1 MNDDLMS
8 QEELDALLQ
17 EYAQKKESAELETD
31 NYLDVM
37 EQDTLAEIG
46 NISMGS
52 AATVLSTLSTQG
64 ADHRS
69 NVYVSTARAWPSLT
83 PSPVSW

>member
-1 MNDDLMS
+1 MMNDDLMS

-37 EQDTLAEIG
+37 E
-46 NISMGS
+46 
-52 AATVLSTLSTQG
+52 
-64 ADHRS
+64 
-69 NVYVSTARAWPSLT
+69 
-83 PSPVSW
+83 